1 MPPTPPDVPHL
12 DGRDAA
18 LRVLGFPPYQ
28 AAWLT
33 LVCLHSGVFIRRQFT
48 EHHRCSTK
56 TTHAFVHRL
65 VDSGL
70 AREKPLP
77 GSAVGLRYT
86 HVHGRGLYRA
96 LGIEHARRSRAV
108 EEIVL
113 FRRLLCLEYVLRQPA
128 LPWLAT
134 EAEKAT
140 HFIRLGF
147 RRGFRR
153 VPLPHRFYGP
163 ASKRTRRYFAL
174 DLPIAADDR
183 SARFVYADPGRETDS
198 ELRRW
203 ADEHRALWTHLR
215 HTGIT
220 VHVAVITRTVAAQH
234 RYSRLFAIWLNAPSA
249 QPLTPEERATLAAA
263 DTALDLAL
271 ADGDAAPCAPWG
283 GFNACRQLVIDLRKR
298 AERAAAAVP
307 IDSYST
313 DHAPGLSPQS

>member
-12 DGRDAA
+12 DGRDSA
-18 LRVLGFPPYQ
+18 LRALGFPPYQ

-65 VDSGL
+65 IDHGL

-77 GSAVGLRYT
+77 GSATGLRYT

-96 LGIEHARRSRAV
+96 LGIEHARHSRAV
-108 EEIVL
+108 KEIVL
-113 FRRLLCLEYVLRQPA
+113 FRRLLCLEYVLRQPG

-134 EAEKAT
+134 EAEKAI
-140 HFIRLGF
+140 HFVRVGF
-147 RRGFRR
+147 RP

-163 ASKRTRRYFAL
+163 ARRRTRRYFAL
-174 DLPIAADDR
+174 DLPVAADDR

-203 ADEHRALWTHLR
+203 VDEHRPLWTNLR
-215 HTGIT
+215 QGGIT
-220 VHVAVITRTVAAQH
+220 VHVAVITRTVAAQN
-234 RYSRLFAIWLNAPSA
+234 RYSRLFAIWLNAPAA
-249 QPLTPEERATLAAA
+249 QPLTPEERETLAAVDRA
-263 DTALDLAL
+263 VRTAATT
-271 ADGDAAPCAPWG
+271 GDPRPCAPWG
-283 GFNACRQLVIDLRKR
+283 GFNPARRILIPLLQR
-298 AERAAAAVP
+298 AERAAAGVP

-313 DHAPGLSPQS
+313 DHAPGLSPQYLTA

>member
-1 MPPTPPDVPHL
+1 MAPTPPDVPHL

-18 LRVLGFPPYQ
+18 LRALGFPPYQ

-65 VDSGL
+65 IDNGL

-77 GSAVGLRYT
+77 GSAAGLRYT

-113 FRRLLCLEYVLRQPA
+113 FRRLLSLEYVLRQPA

-134 EAEKAT
+134 EAEKTT
-140 HFIRLGF
+140 HFISLGF

-163 ASKRTRRYFAL
+163 ARRRSRRYFAL

-183 SARFVYADPGRETDS
+183 SARFVYADPGRQTAS

-203 ADEHRALWTHLR
+203 ADEHRAFWTHLR
-215 HTGIT
+215 HTGVT
-220 VHVAVITRTVAAQH
+220 VHVAVITRTVAAQN
-234 RYSRLFAIWLNAPSA
+234 RYSRLLATWLNAPSA
-249 QPLTPEERATLAAA
+249 QPLTPEEWETMAAIKAAILAADPA
-263 DTALDLAL
+263 GFDR
-271 ADGDAAPCAPWG
+271 WG
-283 GFNACRQLVIDLRKR
+283 GFNPARRILIDLRKR
-298 AERAAAAVP
+298 AERAAAGVP

-313 DHAPGLSPQS
+313 DHAPGLSPQCLTA